1 MMNCNDV
8 NEALDVAP
16 SAGTCNLE
24 IRKHLDRCSRCR
36 KLVAALGS
44 PKSEAFLSTSILQQI
59 ESRILSDLRPVRR
72 TRKERLLVALAL
84 IFVCSVA
91 FGVSRI
97 GAYALAVMSPLQA
110 AVMLAAVGVGAALT
124 TYSLGSQIMPGSLH
138 RIRPQILPLAVIL
151 SLALATVLLFQFQH
165 ERNFWAASWWCIR
178 AGTKFGALAAVPL
191 WLVSRRGAVLSP
203 ITTSLAGGLFAGLV
217 GTAVLE
223 IHCPILDA
231 WHILF
236 AHLGVPILFTAL
248 AIAAGLVLD
257 NGAVVAEKAK
267 IIWRRP

>member
-1 MMNCNDV
+1 MNCNDID
-8 NEALDVAP
+8 EALDVAASGGASNP
-16 SAGTCNLE
+16 E
-24 IRKHLDRCSRCR
+24 IREHLDRCSRCR
-36 KLVAALGS
+36 KLVAAIGS
-44 PKSEAFLSTSILQQI
+44 PKFEAFPSTTTLQQI
-59 ESRILSDLRPVRR
+59 ESRLLSDLRPVHR
-72 TRKERLLVALAL
+72 TRKEYLLTALAL
-84 IFVCSVA
+84 VFLCGVA

-97 GAYALAVMSPLQA
+97 GAFALAVMSPLQA
-110 AVMLAAVGVGAALT
+110 GVMLAAVWGGAALT
-124 TYSLGSQIMPGSLH
+124 AHSLVSQIMPGSLH
-138 RIRPQILPLAVIL
+138 WIRPQILPLAVIL
-151 SLALATVLLFQFQH
+151 SLALATVVLFQFQH

-178 AGTKFGALAAVPL
+178 AGTKYGALAAVPL

-203 ITTSLAGGLFAGLV
+203 ITTSLAVGLFAGLV

-236 AHLGVPILFTAL
+236 AHLGVPIFFTAL

-257 NGAVVAEKAK
+257 NRAAVAEKAK

>member
-1 MMNCNDV
+1 MNCNDV
-8 NEALDVAP
+8 NEALDAGP
-16 SAGTCNLE
+16 SAVTCNPELRE
-24 IRKHLDRCSRCR
+24 HLDRCSRCR

-44 PKSEAFLSTSILQQI
+44 PKSEAFLSTSTLQQI
-59 ESRILSDLRPVRR
+59 ESRLLSDLRPVHR
-72 TRKERLLVALAL
+72 TRKERLLTALAL

-97 GAYALAVMSPLQA
+97 GAFALAVMSPLQA
-110 AVMLAAVGVGAALT
+110 SVMLAAVVCGAALT
-124 TYSLGSQIMPGSLH
+124 AYSLGCQIMPGSLH
-138 RIRPQILPLAVIL
+138 RIRPQVLPLAVVL
-151 SLALATVLLFQFQH
+151 SLALATVLLFPFQH

-178 AGTKFGALAAVPL
+178 AGAKFGALAAVPL

-223 IHCPILDA
+223 IHCPNLDA

-248 AIAAGLVLD
+248 GVAVGLVLD
-257 NGAVVAEKAK
+257 NGAAVAEKAR

>member
-1 MMNCNDV
+1 
-8 NEALDVAP
+8 
-16 SAGTCNLE
+16 
-24 IRKHLDRCSRCR
+24 
-36 KLVAALGS
+36 
-44 PKSEAFLSTSILQQI
+44 
-59 ESRILSDLRPVRR
+59 
-72 TRKERLLVALAL
+72 
-84 IFVCSVA
+84 
-91 FGVSRI
+91 
-97 GAYALAVMSPLQA
+97 
-110 AVMLAAVGVGAALT
+110 
-124 TYSLGSQIMPGSLH
+124 MPGSLH
-138 RIRPQILPLAVIL
+138 RIRPQFLSLAVIL
-151 SLALATVLLFQFQH
+151 LLALATVLLFPFQH
-165 ERNFWAASWWCIR
+165 ERNFWAASWWCIG

-248 AIAAGLVLD
+248 AIGVGLVLD
-257 NGAVVAEKAK
+257 NGAAIAEKAK

>member
-1 MMNCNDV
+1 MNCNDV
-8 NEALDVAP
+8 NEALDIAA
-16 SAGTCNLE
+16 SAGTSNPE
-24 IRKHLDRCSRCR
+24 IRKHLDHCSRCR

-44 PKSEAFLSTSILQQI
+44 PQSEAFLSTTRLQQI
-59 ESRILSDLRPVRR
+59 ESRLLSDLRPVHR
-72 TRKERLLVALAL
+72 TRKERLLTALAL
-84 IFVCSVA
+84 IFLCGVA

-97 GAYALAVMSPLQA
+97 GAFALAVMSPLQA
-110 AVMLAAVGVGAALT
+110 GMMLVAVGGGAALT
-124 TYSLGSQIMPGSLH
+124 GYSLIGQIMPGSLH
-138 RIRPQILPLAVIL
+138 RIRPHMVPVAVIL
-151 SLALATVLLFQFQH
+151 TLSLLTVVLFQFQH

-191 WLVSRRGAVLSP
+191 WLVARGGALLSP
-203 ITTSLAGGLFAGLV
+203 ITTSLAAGLFAGLV

-236 AHLGVPILFTAL
+236 AHLGVPILFMAL

-257 NGAVVAEKAK
+257 NSAAVAEKAK

>member
-1 MMNCNDV
+1 MNCNDV

-16 SAGTCNLE
+16 RAGTSNPE
-24 IRKHLDRCSRCR
+24 IREHLDRCSRCR

-44 PKSEAFLSTSILQQI
+44 PKSEAFLSSGTIQQQI
-59 ESRILSDLRPVRR
+59 ERRLLSDLQPVHR
-72 TRKERLLVALAL
+72 TRKERLLTALAL

-91 FGVSRI
+91 FGVSRV
-97 GAYALAVMSPLQA
+97 GAFALAAMSPLQA
-110 AVMLAAVGVGAALT
+110 VVMLAAVGCGAALT
-124 TYSLGSQIMPGSLH
+124 AYSLVSQIMPGSLH

-151 SLALATVLLFQFQH
+151 TLALLTVVLFQFQH
-165 ERNFWAASWWCIR
+165 ERNFWTESWWCIR
-178 AGTKFGALAAVPL
+178 AGTKFGALTAVPL
-191 WLVSRRGAVLSP
+191 WLVARRGAVLSP
-203 ITTSLAGGLFAGLV
+203 ITTSLAAGLFAGLV

-236 AHLGVPILFTAL
+236 AHLGVPILFTAS

-257 NGAVVAEKAK
+257 NSAAVAEKAK
-267 IIWRRP
+267 II